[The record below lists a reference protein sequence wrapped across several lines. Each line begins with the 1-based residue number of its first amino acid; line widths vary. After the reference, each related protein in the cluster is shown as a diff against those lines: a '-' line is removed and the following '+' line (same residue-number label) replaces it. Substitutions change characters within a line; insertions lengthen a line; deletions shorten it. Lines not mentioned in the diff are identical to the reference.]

1 MTTPLNYHDLIE
13 NLTAPGCA
21 VCRLVLRDVDHY
33 LDSLLYEYVNDANTH
48 RAFRS
53 ALGLCNTHGW
63 QLLRYMGGS
72 LGVAILYRAALDEVL
87 KIMDHAPAPGSPPS
101 GLARLLGAIADAGGI
116 ALADNLEPAGQC
128 PVCAFM
134 VSVEARYVGTFVDR
148 VTEPRLREAFEASDG
163 LCLPHFRHALRAT
176 VDAERIQIITAIQ
189 HAIWVRL
196 KGELEEF
203 QEKSGQ
209 DRRDEPMGA
218 EGDSWQ
224 RVIGRMGGEKGVFGL
239 DRRPA

>member
-13 NLTAPGCA
+13 NLAAPGCA

-33 LDSLLYEYVNDANTH
+33 LDSLLYEYVNDADTH

-53 ALGLCNTHGW
+53 ARGLCNVHGW

-87 KIMDHAPAPGSPPS
+87 KITDRAPASGSPPS
-101 GLARLLGAIADAGGI
+101 GLARLLGATADAGGL
-116 ALADNLEPAGQC
+116 ALADSLEPAGQC
-128 PVCAFM
+128 PACAFM
-134 VSVEARYVGTFVDR
+134 VGVEARYVRTFVDR
-148 VTEPRLREAFEASDG
+148 ITEPRLREAFEASDG
-163 LCLPHFRHALRAT
+163 LCLPHFRQTLRAS
-176 VDAERIQIITAIQ
+176 VDAGRIQVITAIQ
-189 HAIWVRL
+189 RDVWVRL

-203 QEKSGQ
+203 QEKSGRY
-209 DRRDEPMGA
+209 RRNEPMGA

-224 RVIGRMGGEKGVFGL
+224 RVIGRMVGEKGVFGL